1 MLYRELLTLMII
13 ITDASNLLAK
23 LLEWLL
29 LLSDNN
35 HDNQECK
42 IEEQNAGIIGTNS
55 SKLCSIN
62 YNSYA

>member
-1 MLYRELLTLMII
+1 MLYTELLTLMII
-13 ITDASNLLAK
+13 ITDALILPAK
-23 LLEWLL
+23 LLEWL

-42 IEEQNAGIIGTNS
+42 IDEQNADIIGTNS